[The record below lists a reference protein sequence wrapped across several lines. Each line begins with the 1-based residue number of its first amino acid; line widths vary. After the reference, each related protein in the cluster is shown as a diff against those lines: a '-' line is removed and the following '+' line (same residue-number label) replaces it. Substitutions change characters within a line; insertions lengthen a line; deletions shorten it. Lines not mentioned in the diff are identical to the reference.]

1 MAFDFKSV
9 VFSSNT
15 GFTEAY
21 ARMLSDEIGVPVF
34 SLKQACRHLQRGD
47 SVFYIGW
54 VKASRIIGLRRASGR
69 FSVAGVA
76 SVGLM
81 MDEESLE
88 RIKRGN
94 GISDNTPYFALPGG
108 LALDKLHGLD
118 KLLFNLG
125 RKAMAR
131 TSREPG
137 KDNMETYK
145 ILTEGV
151 SFVDKKHLK
160 PIINAYSR
168 PSKD

>member
-81 MDEESLE
+81 MDGESLE

-94 GISDNTPYFALPGG
+94 GISDNMPYFALPGG

-160 PIINAYSR
+160 PIINAYR
-168 PSKD
+168 KPSKD